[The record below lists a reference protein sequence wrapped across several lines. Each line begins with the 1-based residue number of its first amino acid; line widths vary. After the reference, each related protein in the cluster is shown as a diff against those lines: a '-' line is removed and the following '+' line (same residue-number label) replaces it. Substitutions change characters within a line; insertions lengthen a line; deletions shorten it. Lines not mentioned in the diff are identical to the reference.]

1 MIDSCPTL
9 QSSGPPPFKQ
19 GQLNMNNIVKCM
31 VKRGVIT
38 DLARVPHAL
47 DLSSPS
53 MAATINAALNPL
65 ETLTRI
71 LN

>member
-19 GQLNMNNIVKCM
+19 GQLNMNNIGKRM
-31 VKRGVIT
+31 VKGGVIM
-38 DLARVPHAL
+38 DLVRVPHTLA
-47 DLSSPS
+47 LSSPS